1 MKTIGFGIAGL
12 GRIGKIHFKNVE
24 TFCENAKVV
33 ALSNLNVNNI
43 EWIKSKQKGINIYER
58 FDQMVNDKH
67 VDAVIISSPT
77 PFHSEQIK
85 IALHAGKAIF
95 CEKPIDLSLEKVIQV
110 QELVNK
116 SRIPFMVGYN
126 RRYDPNILKIK
137 KDIECG
143 VIGTIQILKITSRD
157 PSPPDIDYM
166 KNSGGLFLDMSIH
179 DFDMACYLNQQNVKK
194 VYSTGSV
201 FVDKEIKEIGDI
213 DTAVTT
219 ITFENGSLATID
231 NSRKANY
238 GYDQRV
244 EVFGSLGM
252 SISQNQL
259 SNNNIIANN
268 KGIHY
273 SKPLGFF
280 LERYS
285 QSYISILNEFINCL
299 INKKEISCGI
309 KAGLD
314 SLKIA
319 LAAKKSLNE
328 NRVVN
333 FDEIN

>member
-1 MKTIGFGIAGL
+1 MKIIGLGIAGL
-12 GRIGKIHFKNVE
+12 GRIGKIHFKNVD

-33 ALSNLNVNNI
+33 ALSNLSVNNI
-43 EWIKSKQKGINIYER
+43 EWINSNKKTINIYKR
-58 FDQMVNDKH
+58 FDQMVNDKD

-85 IALHAGKAIF
+85 IALDAGKAIF

-110 QELVNK
+110 NELVNK

-137 KDIECG
+137 KDLESG
-143 VIGTIQILKITSRD
+143 VIGTMQILKITSRD
-157 PSPPDIDYM
+157 PFPPDIDYM
-166 KNSGGLFLDMSIH
+166 KKSGGLFLDMSIH
-179 DFDMACYLNQQNVKK
+179 DFDMACYLSQQNVKK

-201 FVDKEIKEIGDI
+201 FGNKEIKEIGDI

-219 ITFENGSLATID
+219 ITFENGSIATID

-268 KGIHY
+268 KGFHY

-285 QSYISILNEFINCL
+285 QSYISIMNEFIYCL

-309 KAGLD
+309 KVGLD

-328 NRVVN
+328 NRVVD
-333 FDEIN
+333 FDEIK

>member
-1 MKTIGFGIAGL
+1 
-12 GRIGKIHFKNVE
+12 
-24 TFCENAKVV
+24 
-33 ALSNLNVNNI
+33 
-43 EWIKSKQKGINIYER
+43 
-58 FDQMVNDKH
+58 
-67 VDAVIISSPT
+67 
-77 PFHSEQIK
+77 
-85 IALHAGKAIF
+85 
-95 CEKPIDLSLEKVIQV
+95 
-110 QELVNK
+110 
-116 SRIPFMVGYN
+116 MVGYN

-137 KDIECG
+137 KDLESG
-143 VIGTIQILKITSRD
+143 VIGTMQILKITSRD
-157 PSPPDIDYM
+157 PFPPDIDYM
-166 KNSGGLFLDMSIH
+166 KKSGGLFLDMSIH
-179 DFDMACYLNQQNVKK
+179 DFDMACYLSQQNVKK

-201 FVDKEIKEIGDI
+201 FGNKEIKEIGDI

-219 ITFENGSLATID
+219 ITFENGSIATID

-285 QSYISILNEFINCL
+285 QSYISIMNEFINCL
-299 INKKEISCGI
+299 IKKKEISCGI

-328 NRVVN
+328 NRVVD
-333 FDEIN
+333 FDEIK

>member
-1 MKTIGFGIAGL
+1 MKIIGLGIAGL
-12 GRIGKIHFKNVE
+12 GRIGKIHFKNVD

-33 ALSNLNVNNI
+33 ALSNLSVNNI
-43 EWIKSKQKGINIYER
+43 EWINSNKKTINIYKR
-58 FDQMVNDKH
+58 FDQMVNDKD

-85 IALHAGKAIF
+85 IALDAGKAIF

-110 QELVNK
+110 NELVNK

-137 KDIECG
+137 KDLESG
-143 VIGTIQILKITSRD
+143 VIGTMQILKITSRD
-157 PSPPDIDYM
+157 PFPPDIDYM
-166 KNSGGLFLDMSIH
+166 KKSGGLFLDMSIH
-179 DFDMACYLNQQNVKK
+179 DFDMACYLSQQNVKK

-201 FVDKEIKEIGDI
+201 FGNKEIKEIGDI

-219 ITFENGSLATID
+219 ITFENGPIATID

-268 KGIHY
+268 KGFHY

-285 QSYISILNEFINCL
+285 QSYISIMNEFINCL

-309 KAGLD
+309 KVGLD

-328 NRVVN
+328 NRVVD
-333 FDEIN
+333 FDEIK

>member
-1 MKTIGFGIAGL
+1 MKIIGLGIAGL
-12 GRIGKIHFKNVE
+12 GRIGKIHFKNVD

-33 ALSNLNVNNI
+33 ALSNLSVNNI
-43 EWIKSKQKGINIYER
+43 EWINSNKKTINIYKR
-58 FDQMVNDKH
+58 FDQMVNDKD

-85 IALHAGKAIF
+85 IALDAGKAIF

-110 QELVNK
+110 NELVNK

-137 KDIECG
+137 KDLESG
-143 VIGTIQILKITSRD
+143 VIGTMQILKITSRD
-157 PSPPDIDYM
+157 PFPPDIDYM
-166 KNSGGLFLDMSIH
+166 KKSGGLFLDMSIH
-179 DFDMACYLNQQNVKK
+179 DFDMACYLSKQNVKK

-201 FVDKEIKEIGDI
+201 FGNKEIKEIGDI

-219 ITFENGSLATID
+219 ITFENGSIATID

-280 LERYS
+280 FGEIFAIVYIYNERVYKLS
-285 QSYISILNEFINCL
+285 N
-299 INKKEISCGI
+299 
-309 KAGLD
+309 
-314 SLKIA
+314 
-319 LAAKKSLNE
+319 
-328 NRVVN
+328 
-333 FDEIN
+333 

>member
-1 MKTIGFGIAGL
+1 MKIIGLGIAGL
-12 GRIGKIHFKNVE
+12 GRIGKIHFKNVD

-33 ALSNLNVNNI
+33 ALSNLSVNNI
-43 EWIKSKQKGINIYER
+43 EWINSNKKTINIYKR
-58 FDQMVNDKH
+58 FDQMVNDKD

-85 IALHAGKAIF
+85 IALDAGKAIF

-110 QELVNK
+110 NELVNK

-137 KDIECG
+137 KDLESG
-143 VIGTIQILKITSRD
+143 VIGTMQILKITSRD
-157 PSPPDIDYM
+157 PFPPDIDYM
-166 KNSGGLFLDMSIH
+166 KKSGGLFLDMSIH
-179 DFDMACYLNQQNVKK
+179 DFDMACYLSQQNVKK

-201 FVDKEIKEIGDI
+201 FGNKEIKEIGDI

-219 ITFENGSLATID
+219 ITFENGSIATID

-268 KGIHY
+268 KGFHY

-285 QSYISILNEFINCL
+285 QSYISIMNEFINCL

-309 KAGLD
+309 KVGLD

-328 NRVVN
+328 NRVVD
-333 FDEIN
+333 FDEIK